1 MGQKSRMVKLDS
13 LTYDRL
19 MLLKGPRDTFSDVV
33 RRLLAIRADDKGIV
47 PQLDTLTMAIRDL
60 TEALTKTSQGG

>member
-1 MGQKSRMVKLDS
+1 MAKMIKLDD

-19 MLLKGPRDTFSDVV
+19 QLLKGRRDTFADVI
-33 RRLLAIRADDKGIV
+33 RRLLVVRADDQGIV

-60 TEALTKTSQGG
+60 AAAIGKTLQGG

>member
-1 MGQKSRMVKLDS
+1 MPKMIKLDD

-19 MLLKGPRDTFSDVV
+19 LLLKGPRDTFADVI
-33 RRLLAIRADDKGIV
+33 RRLLVIRADDQGIV

-60 TEALTKTSQGG
+60 AATVEKTAKGG